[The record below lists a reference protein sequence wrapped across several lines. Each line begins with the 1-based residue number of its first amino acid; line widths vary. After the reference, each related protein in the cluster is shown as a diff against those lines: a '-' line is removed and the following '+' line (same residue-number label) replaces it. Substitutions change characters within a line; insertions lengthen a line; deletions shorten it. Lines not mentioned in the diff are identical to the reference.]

1 MTGDPADIGGA
12 PVNVFL
18 AKVENI
24 LARGSGAGEVS
35 ASGMKDTLRFSSRT
49 ARVEDEKGMF
59 AIHRNG
65 GAFRIDV
72 FRLAVP
78 PHIAPFL
85 DVDVEAGTAR
95 HDHSTYLRV
104 VLQGEVHILLER
116 DDLPS
121 AISAIGR
128 DYDLGS
134 TIGEAILDA
143 VAAETAKDNAV
154 NRSDAGASEHGDDRF
169 GDQRHIN

>member
-1 MTGDPADIGGA
+1 MAGDPTHVGGA

-24 LARGSGAGEVS
+24 LARGSGAGEVP
-35 ASGMKDTLRFSSRT
+35 ASGMKNSLRFASRT

-59 AIHRNG
+59 AIHGNG

-95 HDHSTYLRV
+95 HDHST
-104 VLQGEVHILLER
+104 
-116 DDLPS
+116 DL
-121 AISAIGR
+121 
-128 DYDLGS
+128 
-134 TIGEAILDA
+134 
-143 VAAETAKDNAV
+143 
-154 NRSDAGASEHGDDRF
+154 
-169 GDQRHIN
+169 